1 MSLRILRDGDADVS
15 LLAGERVGV
24 VGFGNQGAAQARC
37 LRDEGL
43 AVRVFVPPGG
53 PSAARAREEG
63 FGLGAFPDLADCS
76 VVAVLAPDEVQPGIL
91 VDLVRPHAQPGALLV
106 FAHGFTLR
114 SAKEAPREDLDVALV
129 CPLGPGALLRERYV
143 AGSGL
148 AGLFAVVRDA
158 TGTARSRALA
168 YAAHLRLTRAGLLPT
183 TLDEEV
189 TSDLFAEQVVLVG
202 GVVELMRA
210 AWETLVEGGVCEEV
224 AYYAC
229 VQELKQMLD
238 VVHREGPAGMR
249 RRISTT
255 AQYGGLTRG
264 PRVIGEESRAA
275 MRAILAEI
283 RSGAFARELDREGA
297 VDWPGLQRLLAAEAA
312 HPIEEA
318 GARVRKELQG

>member
-1 MSLRILRDGDADVS
+1 MSAKILRDGDADVS
-15 LLAGERVGV
+15 LLGGRRVGV

-53 PSAARAREEG
+53 PSAVRAREEG
-63 FGLGAFPDLADCS
+63 FELGAPADLADCS
-76 VVAVLAPDEVQPGIL
+76 LVAVLAPDEAQLGVL
-91 VDLVRPHAQPGALLV
+91 ADLVHPHAGEGALLV
-106 FAHGFTLR
+106 FAHGFALQKAAV
-114 SAKEAPREDLDVALV
+114 SVREDLDVALV
-129 CPLGPGALLRERYV
+129 CPLGPGTLLRERYV
-143 AGSGL
+143 AGTGL

-158 TGTARSRALA
+158 SGTARARSLA
-168 YAAHLRLTRAGLLPT
+168 YAAHLRLTRVGLLPT
-183 TLDEEV
+183 TLEEEV

-210 AWETLVEGGVCEEV
+210 AWETLVAGGVSEVV

-238 VVHREGPAGMR
+238 VVHAEGLAGMR

-275 MRAILAEI
+275 MRAILDEI
-283 RSGAFARELDREGA
+283 RSGAFAQELEREG
-297 VDWPGLQRLLAAEAA
+297 VSGWPGLKQLAAAEAA
-312 HPIEEA
+312 HAIEEA
-318 GARVRKELQG
+318 GRRVRKELEG